1 MRHTRKVAKERIV
14 HAIFANPFNVAA
26 AQLLPRI
33 FKEVNKKK
41 SFQFISKHTSLI
53 VCNGFYSFPVA
64 KIHFDEVDLF
74 IFYHVW
80 PD

>member
-14 HAIFANPFNVAA
+14 HAIFANPFNVAD

-41 SFQFISKHTSLI
+41 K
-53 VCNGFYSFPVA
+53 FP
-64 KIHFDEVDLF
+64 IH
-74 IFYHVW
+74 
-80 PD
+80 